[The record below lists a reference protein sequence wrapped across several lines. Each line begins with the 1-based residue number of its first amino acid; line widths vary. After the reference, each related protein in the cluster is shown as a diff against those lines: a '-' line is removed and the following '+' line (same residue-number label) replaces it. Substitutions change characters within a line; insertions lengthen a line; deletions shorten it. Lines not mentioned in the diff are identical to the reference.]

1 MTARPFFLPSS
12 FEAQAVALVADVLII
27 AGGSSR
33 GFQHFHSDLRQKVFF
48 WGGV

>member
-1 MTARPFFLPSS
+1 MTAGPFSLSLSS
-12 FEAQAVALVADVLII
+12 EAQAIALVTDLLII

-48 WGGV
+48 WGGA